1 VGLEASIQTK
11 EKEAFFLLFGF
22 CPLHYVRFSVQF
34 QFVHKEMGTSL
45 LVGVGLLQL
54 VKLGFKFQQGSA
66 IALLLGFIFPR
77 CGLCAYHYTFC
88 SLNCTLI

>member
-11 EKEAFFLLFGF
+11 EKETFFLLVGF
-22 CPLHYVRFSVQF
+22 CPLHYVRFCFQF

-54 VKLGFKFQQGSA
+54 VKFRLQIPTRK
-66 IALLLGFIFPR
+66 
-77 CGLCAYHYTFC
+77 C
-88 SLNCTLI
+88 NCFASWFHFS